1 MYGAKVLACR
11 FCTIDM
17 HGRPLLDDRTWT
29 YLGAT
34 AEVGATSL
42 TLKDRVDWDVGS
54 AIMITSTAFNGTM
67 EEAETAIVTG
77 VSEDGLTLSLE
88 EPGLLYRHLGETLPL
103 AGGHAVDFRANVG
116 LLTRN
121 VVIQGTSP
129 FSQLD
134 KHGGHVMLHSR
145 GDESLIGRFENIEC
159 RYMGQGFRL
168 GRYPIHFH
176 MIGACSC

>member
-1 MYGAKVLACR
+1 M
-11 FCTIDM
+11 
-17 HGRPLLDDRTWT
+17 
-29 YLGAT
+29 
-34 AEVGATSL
+34 
-42 TLKDRVDWDVGS
+42 
-54 AIMITSTAFNGTM
+54 
-67 EEAETAIVTG
+67 
-77 VSEDGLTLSLE
+77 
-88 EPGLLYRHLGETLPL
+88 GETLPL

-176 MIGACSC
+176 MIGACSWLKMPSTLFEDSAPICLAGPSEGVGRFYAPQRAV